1 MSMKRQPSAEAL
13 HPDVLHAPAG
23 ELSARVIAYA
33 AEMPR
38 GGGVAPHRHD
48 RAQLLATITGSI
60 AVTTATGTYVVPPER
75 ALFVPAGVVHET
87 RHLAATRLRTLYISP
102 DAGHGLPARTSVVHV
117 GPLLRCL
124 IDACMALPRDYDEA
138 GAAGRLMSVLL
149 DEIAASDELPL
160 HIPLPE
166 TGPLRAMAEF
176 ILGEPADRR
185 PIDYWA
191 RELGVSTRTLER
203 RFKAESGMTV
213 RAFRI
218 QAKLFRALE
227 LLSQGLPVNQISDML
242 GFEAPSTFVA
252 MFRRAFGVTPGRYF
266 RAN

>member
-1 MSMKRQPSAEAL
+1 
-13 HPDVLHAPAG
+13 
-23 ELSARVIAYA
+23 
-33 AEMPR
+33 
-38 GGGVAPHRHD
+38 
-48 RAQLLATITGSI
+48 
-60 AVTTATGTYVVPPER
+60 
-75 ALFVPAGVVHET
+75 
-87 RHLAATRLRTLYISP
+87 
-102 DAGHGLPARTSVVHV
+102 VVHV

-124 IDACMALPRDYDEA
+124 IEACMALPRDYDEA
-138 GAAGRLMSVLL
+138 GPAGRLMSVLL

-166 TGPLRAMAEF
+166 AGPLRVMAEV

-185 PIDYWA
+185 PIDDWA

-227 LLSQGLPVNQISDML
+227 LLSEGLAVNQISDVL

-266 RAN
+266 RKD